1 METMAAIDR
10 AAFLCSFCLACGW
23 RRAARHHLGDLYVLA
38 RVARV
43 RARA

>member
-1 METMAAIDR
+1 MAAIER

-23 RRAARHHLGDLYVLA
+23 RRAARHHLGDLYLLA
-38 RVARV
+38 RLARP